1 MCTVVEAMFSYST
14 VFSIIGDPVFA
25 DKVEQMTFNAL
36 PATLTPDMWAH
47 QYLQQSNE
55 INSERQRD
63 WWWNSDGGDS
73 NLYGLAPNYGC
84 CTANHPQGFPKFLTS
99 AYMMTVSSTGS
110 LGIIAALLGPSSL
123 AVVLNDP
130 VYKNN
135 QVSIQQVT
143 DYPFA
148 INPTIAFT
156 IQADHPFTFSF
167 RVPSWAVGATLTD
180 GNGRVTPVPNGTIYD
195 YQYTG
200 PASTTITLLLPT
212 SFRIV
217 RRYNNAVSVYY
228 GGLLMALDIS
238 YNVTVLQRYA
248 YNSQDL
254 QYLPIDNWNY
264 ALQLN
269 ESDIQSSFTIKQMRI
284 GQYPFDPLNPPLI
297 ASAYAREIDWPMR
310 HSGADVPPMSP
321 IRSANPL
328 VPVTLIPYGATMLR
342 IAEIPTLAN

>member
-1 MCTVVEAMFSYST
+1 
-14 VFSIIGDPVFA
+14 
-25 DKVEQMTFNAL
+25 
-36 PATLTPDMWAH
+36 
-47 QYLQQSNE
+47 
-55 INSERQRD
+55 
-63 WWWNSDGGDS
+63 
-73 NLYGLAPNYGC
+73 
-84 CTANHPQGFPKFLTS
+84 
-99 AYMMTVSSTGS
+99 
-110 LGIIAALLGPSSL
+110 
-123 AVVLNDP
+123 
-130 VYKNN
+130 
-135 QVSIQQVT
+135 
-143 DYPFA
+143 
-148 INPTIAFT
+148 
-156 IQADHPFTFSF
+156 
-167 RVPSWAVGATLTD
+167 
-180 GNGRVTPVPNGTIYD
+180 
-195 YQYTG
+195 
-200 PASTTITLLLPT
+200 LLLPT

-269 ESDIQSSFTIKQMRI
+269 ESDIQSSFTIKQTRI

-321 IRSANPL
+321 IRSTNPL